1 MLMKFI
7 DQSEIGFESDFAGI
21 LGSKQENNPKV
32 DATVKDIIDT
42 VIQKGDT
49 ALIQYSLQFDRV
61 DLSDFGIQI
70 PKAEIDEIAETVPDD
85 LKSAINMAAKRIRSY
100 HEKQKPSDFQ
110 YQDDIGAALGMRW
123 TAMQAAGLYVPGG
136 TASYPSSVLM
146 NAIPAKVAGVKR
158 LAMVVPTPDGIM
170 NPLVLYAAKV
180 GGVDEVFRVGGAQAV
195 AALAYGT
202 ETIKPVDLIVG
213 PGNAYVAAAK
223 RQVFGQ
229 VGIDMVAGPSEVMI
243 VASNTA
249 NPEWLAADLI
259 AQAEHDVDAQC
270 VLICDDA
277 DLIGQVQHA
286 LKAQLQN
293 NARSEI
299 AQTSLKNN
307 GYIVFVSDVMDC
319 GNLIDQYAP
328 EHLQLIV
335 EDCETLLGT
344 FSNAGAIFLGSYTPT
359 AMGDYITGPNHV
371 LPTGQTARFASGL
384 SVFDFMKRS
393 TICALDNESF
403 NAIAPSAV
411 KIAQSEGL
419 DGHAKSISMRSN
431 AL

>member
-1 MLMKFI
+1 MMKII
-7 DQSEIGFESDFAGI
+7 DQSNANFDRSFAEI
-21 LGSKQENNPKV
+21 LGSKQESHPDV
-32 DATVKDIIDT
+32 DAIVTEIIASVVAEGDAALTRFSQKFDHIDLSKTGIEIKKDE
-42 VIQKGDT
+42 
-49 ALIQYSLQFDRV
+49 FDR
-61 DLSDFGIQI
+61 
-70 PKAEIDEIAETVPDD
+70 IATQVPDD
-85 LKSAINMAAKRIRSY
+85 LKASIDLAARRIRLY
-100 HEKQKPSDFQ
+100 HEKQKPSNFQ
-110 YQDDIGAALGMRW
+110 YQDDIGATLGMRW

-146 NAIPAKVAGVKR
+146 NALPAKVAGVER
-158 LAMVVPTPDGIM
+158 LAMVVPTPDGVI

-180 GGVDEVFRVGGAQAV
+180 AGVDEIFRIGGAQAI
-195 AALAYGT
+195 ASLAYGT
-202 ETIKPVDLIVG
+202 ETIKPVDVIVG

-223 RQVFGQ
+223 RQVFGK

-249 NPEWLAADLI
+249 NPDWVAADLI
-259 AQAEHDVDAQC
+259 AQAEHDTDAQC
-270 VLICDDA
+270 ILICDDQKLA
-277 DLIGQVQHA
+277 NDVQNSV
-286 LKAQLQN
+286 KRQL
-293 NARSEI
+293 E
-299 AQTSLKNN
+299 TSLRSDIARASLANN
-307 GYIVFVSDVMDC
+307 GFIVLVSDVMEC
-319 GNLIDQYAP
+319 GALIDKYAP

-335 EDCETLLGT
+335 DDHDTLLKR

-393 TICALDNESF
+393 TICSLDATSF

-419 DGHAKSISMRSN
+419 DAHAKSISIRTN
-431 AL
+431 VL